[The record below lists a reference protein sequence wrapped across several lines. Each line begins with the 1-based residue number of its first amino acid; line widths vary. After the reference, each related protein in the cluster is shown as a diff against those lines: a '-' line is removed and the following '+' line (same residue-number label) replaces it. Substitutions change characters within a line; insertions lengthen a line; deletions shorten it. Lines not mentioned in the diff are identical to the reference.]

1 MELQDRHYQDEAIG
15 SSIADYDKG
24 FRRMMLN
31 MATGTGKTI
40 VFAKLFEKFRSR
52 LKGQMMVLAHTE
64 ELVEQNRKKMQ
75 DVNPTLKVGK
85 EMAGEYADPNS
96 DIVSASVA
104 TVGRMGSKR
113 LAAFAQIDKL
123 VVDEAHHST
132 ADAYGR
138 VFEAT
143 GVLAPGCDK
152 LLLGVTATSQRP
164 DGKALS
170 DIYERIS
177 YVYSM
182 RQAIKDG
189 WLVPVRGYR
198 VSTDTSLCDVG
209 KSNGDFVR
217 SELSRAVNTPA
228 RNRQVVASWL
238 KLGEN
243 RQTVAFT
250 VDIEHAEK
258 LAETF
263 REEGVT
269 AEAIWGDD
277 PKREEK
283 LEAHRAGKIRVLC
296 NCNVLVEGYDD
307 PSISCIILARPTASG
322 VLYVQMVGRGT
333 RLSPATGKKDLI
345 VLDVVDASIGHSLI
359 TLPTLMGLQNIL
371 DLKGHDLIE
380 VVEEIEGLQE
390 EHPGIDWTTLK
401 DVDELKTL
409 IQQVNMFEVRF
420 PKEVEENSELIW
432 FRAVDGGYKMLV
444 PKDGPEKA
452 GFMHVFENQL
462 GQWECVGRIKDVS
475 LRGIRPTLE
484 EAFKAAD
491 EQIRKRL
498 SKMALSYVLRQATWH
513 GKKVS
518 IGQRKMLTRLFPH
531 KVFPFDQMTSGMAS
545 SLIAERLGR
554 LSMSASRPDSL

>member
-1 MELQDRHYQDEAIG
+1 MFDDRFYQTEALN
-15 SSIADYDKG
+15 SLVTDYDKG
-24 FRRMMLN
+24 FRRVMLN
-31 MATGTGKTI
+31 MATGTGKT
-40 VFAKLFEKFRSR
+40 VAFAKLFEKFRSR
-52 LKGQMMVLAHTE
+52 LPGQMMVLAHTE
-64 ELVEQNRKKMQ
+64 ELVEQNRDKMQ
-75 DVNPTLKVGK
+75 SVNPTLKVGK

-113 LAAFAQIDKL
+113 LAAFSQIDKL

-138 VFEAT
+138 VFAAT
-143 GVLAPGCDK
+143 GVLAQSSDK

-170 DIYERIS
+170 EIYERIS

-198 VSTDTSLCDVG
+198 VSTDTSLADVG
-209 KSNGDFVR
+209 KTNGDFVK
-217 SELSRAVNTPA
+217 SELVRSVNTPG
-228 RNRQVVASWL
+228 RNRQIVAAWL

-243 RQTVAFT
+243 RKTVAFT
-250 VDIEHAEK
+250 VDIDHARHLCESFCDEGVKAEYVYGEDPDRAEK
-258 LAETF
+258 LKRHQNGETQ
-263 REEGVT
+263 
-269 AEAIWGDD
+269 
-277 PKREEK
+277 
-283 LEAHRAGKIRVLC
+283 VLC
-296 NCNVLVEGYDD
+296 NCSVLTEGYDD
-307 PSISCIILARPTASG
+307 PDITCIVLCRPTASG

-333 RLSPATGKKDLI
+333 RLSPATDKQNLI
-345 VLDVVDASIGHSLI
+345 VIDVVDASIGHSLM

-371 DLKGHDLIE
+371 DLKGRDMVE
-380 VVEEIEGLQE
+380 VAEEIEALQE

-409 IQQVNMFEVRF
+409 VQQIDMFEIRF

-498 SKMALSYVLRQATWH
+498 SKMALSFVLRQATWH
-513 GKKVS
+513 GKKVTA
-518 IGQRKMLTRLFPH
+518 GQIKMLTRLFPH
-531 KVFPFDQMTSGMAS
+531 RVFPFDQMTSGMAS
-545 SLIAERLGR
+545 KIICERLNR
-554 LSMSASRPDSL
+554 KAK

>member
-1 MELQDRHYQDEAIG
+1 MEIRPYQQDALSAI
-15 SSIADYDKG
+15 STEYDKG
-24 FRRMMLN
+24 THRQLLV

-40 VFAKLFEKFRSR
+40 CFSKIPEVFKDR
-52 LKGQMMVLAHTE
+52 LPGQTLILAHTE
-64 ELVEQNRKKMQ
+64 ELVEQNRKKLQ
-75 DVNPTLKVGK
+75 EANPTLKVGK
-85 EMAGEYADPNS
+85 EMAGGYADESND
-96 DIVSASVA
+96 DIISASVQ
-104 TVGRMGSKR
+104 TLGRLNSSRALRFNWSG
-113 LAAFAQIDKL
+113 IDKL
-123 VVDEAHHST
+123 IVDEAHHSVS
-132 ADAYGR
+132 DAYGR
-138 VFEAT
+138 VFDYA
-143 GVLAPGCDK
+143 GVLRSDANK

-164 DGKALS
+164 DGRALS
-170 DIYERIS
+170 DVFEKIPF
-177 YVYSM
+177 VYSI
-182 RQAIKDG
+182 RQAITDK
-189 WLVPVRGYR
+189 WLVPIKGFR
-198 VSTDTSLCDVG
+198 VTTDTDLSGVEQ
-209 KSNGDFVR
+209 SHGDFV
-217 SELSRAVNTPA
+217 LSQLSKAVDTPA
-228 RNRQVVASWL
+228 RNRHIVTEW
-238 KLGEN
+238 K
-243 RQTVAFT
+243 
-250 VDIEHAEK
+250 K
-258 LAETF
+258 LAGSRKTVCFTINIDHAVNLAKEF
-263 REEGVT
+263 ESQGVS
-269 AEAIWGDD
+269 AKAVWGDD
-277 PKREEK
+277 PDREEK
-283 LEAHRAGKIRVLC
+283 LRGHQNGEIQVLC
-296 NCNVLVEGYDD
+296 NCSVLTEGYDD

-513 GKKVS
+513 EKKVS

-554 LSMSASRPDSL
+554 LSKKG

>member
-1 MELQDRHYQDEAIG
+1 MELQDRHYQDE
-15 SSIADYDKG
+15 SIAASLSDYDKG
-24 FRRMMLN
+24 VRRMMLN

-40 VFAKLFEKFRSR
+40 VFAKLFEKFRTR
-52 LKGQMMVLAHTE
+52 LPGQMMVLAHTE

-113 LAAFAQIDKL
+113 LAAFSQIDKL

-143 GVLAPGCDK
+143 GVLSPQSDK

-198 VSTDTSLCDVG
+198 VSTDTSLCDVS
-209 KSNGDFVR
+209 KSNGDFVK
-217 SELSRAVNTPA
+217 SELSRTVNTPV
-228 RNRQVVASWL
+228 RNQQIVASWL

-243 RQTVAFT
+243 RQTVTFT
-250 VDIEHAEK
+250 VDIDHAEK
-258 LAETF
+258 LAEEF
-263 REEGVT
+263 RKEGIA

-333 RLSPATGKKDLI
+333 RLSPATGKQDLI
-345 VLDVVDASIGHSLI
+345 VIDVVDASVGHTLM

-371 DLKGHDLIE
+371 DLKGRDLLL
-380 VVEEIEGLQE
+380 VAEEIEAMQA
-390 EHPGIDWTTLK
+390 EHPTIDWTTLK

-409 IQQVNMFEVRF
+409 IQQVNMFEIRF
-420 PKEVEENSELIW
+420 PKEVEANSELTW
-432 FRAVDGGYKMLV
+432 FRAIDGGFKINV
-444 PKDGPEKA
+444 PKDGQEKA

-462 GQWECVGRIKDVS
+462 GQWECIGRIKDVS
-475 LRGIRPTLE
+475 LRGIRATLE
-484 EAFKAAD
+484 GAFKAAD

-498 SKMALSYVLRQATWH
+498 SKMVLSYILRQATWH
-513 GKKVS
+513 GKPVS
-518 IGQRKMLTRLFPH
+518 TGQKKMLVRLFPH
-531 KVFPFDQMTSGMAS
+531 RVFPFAQMTSGMAS
-545 SLIAERLGR
+545 KIISERLNR
-554 LSMSASRPDSL
+554 KAK

>member
-1 MELQDRHYQDEAIG
+1 MELRGYQQEALD
-15 SSIADYDKG
+15 SVVKDYDAGARKV
-24 FRRMMLN
+24 LIQS
-31 MATGTGKTI
+31 ATGTGKTLI
-40 VFAKLFEKFRSR
+40 FAALYERMKSR
-52 LKGQMMVLAHTE
+52 LPGQMLVLSHTE
-64 ELVEQNRKKMQ
+64 ELVTQNLAKLQAM
-75 DVNPTLKVGK
+75 NPTAKVGK
-85 EMAGEYADPNS
+85 EMAGSFADPNC
-96 DIVSASVA
+96 DIISACVA
-104 TVGRMGSKR
+104 TTGRQGTKR
-113 LAAFAQIDKL
+113 NDRFNWENISI
-123 VVDEAHHST
+123 VIIDEAHHSP
-132 ADAYGR
+132 ADAYRR
-138 VFEAT
+138 VIDLV
-143 GVLAPGCDK
+143 GVNASGSDK

-198 VSTDTSLCDVG
+198 ISTDTSLSDVG
-209 KSNGDFVR
+209 KSNGDFVK
-217 SELSRAVNTPA
+217 SELSRAVNTPS
-228 RNRQVVASWL
+228 RNRQIVSSWL
-238 KLGEN
+238 KLGGD

-258 LAETF
+258 LAEEF
-263 REEGVT
+263 RNEGVT

-333 RLSPATGKKDLI
+333 RLSPATGKQNLI
-345 VLDVVDASIGHSLI
+345 VIDVVDATIGHSLM

-371 DLKGHDLIE
+371 DLKGRDMVE
-380 VVEEIEGLQE
+380 VAEEIEALQE

-409 IQQVNMFEVRF
+409 VQQIDMFEIRF

-432 FRAVDGGYKMLV
+432 FRAIDGGFKIIV
-444 PKDGPEKA
+444 PKDGPEKT

-498 SKMALSYVLRQATWH
+498 SKMVLSYILRQATWH
-513 GKKVS
+513 GKKVTD
-518 IGQRKMLTRLFPH
+518 GQRKMITRLFPH
-531 KVFPFDQMTSGMAS
+531 RAFPFEQMTAGMAS
-545 SLIAERLGR
+545 KIISERLNKKGK
-554 LSMSASRPDSL
+554 

>member
-1 MELQDRHYQDEAIG
+1 
-15 SSIADYDKG
+15 
-24 FRRMMLN
+24 MLN
-31 MATGTGKTI
+31 LY
-40 VFAKLFEKFRSR
+40 FL
-52 LKGQMMVLAHTE
+52 
-64 ELVEQNRKKMQ
+64 RKKMQ

-104 TVGRMGSKR
+104 TVGRAGSKR

-143 GVLAPGCDK
+143 GVLGTGCEK

-170 DIYERIS
+170 EIYERIS

-198 VSTDTSLCDVG
+198 VSTDTSLADVG
-209 KSNGDFVR
+209 KTNGDFVK
-217 SELSRAVNTPA
+217 SELVRSVNTPG
-228 RNRQVVASWL
+228 RNNQIVQSWL

-243 RQTVAFT
+243 RSTVAFT
-250 VDIEHAEK
+250 VDIDHAEK
-258 LAETF
+258 LAEEF
-263 REEGVT
+263 RKEGVP
-269 AEAIWGDD
+269 AEAVWGDD

-333 RLSPATGKKDLI
+333 RLSPATGKQDLI
-345 VLDVVDASIGHSLI
+345 VIDVVDASMSHSLI
-359 TLPTLMGLQNIL
+359 TLPTLMGLQNVL
-371 DLKGHDLIE
+371 DLKGHDLVEIAEQIE
-380 VVEEIEGLQE
+380 ALQV
-390 EHPGIDWTTLK
+390 EHPGFDFNKLTS
-401 DVDELKTL
+401 VDELKTL
-409 IQQVNMFEVRF
+409 VTQVNMFEVRF

-432 FRAVDGGYKMLV
+432 FRAIGGGYKMLV
-444 PKDGPEKA
+444 PKDGPEKT
-452 GFMHVFENQL
+452 GFMHIFENQL

-484 EAFKAAD
+484 ESFKAAD

-498 SKMALSYVLRQATWH
+498 SKIALSYVLRQATWH

-518 IGQRKMLTRLFPH
+518 TGQRKMLTRFFPH

-545 SLIAERLGR
+545 SIIAERLNR
-554 LSMSASRPDSL
+554 KAK

>member
-1 MELQDRHYQDEAIG
+1 METRAYQQEAI
-15 SSIADYDKG
+15 SSVITDYDLG
-24 FRRMMLN
+24 RRRLLLS
-31 MATGTGKTI
+31 MATGAGKTI
-40 VFAKLFEKFRSR
+40 VFSKLVSALKSR
-52 LKGQMMVLAHTE
+52 LPGRMLVLSHTD
-64 ELVEQNRKKMQ
+64 ELVYQNAEKLQ
-75 DVNPTLKVGK
+75 IVNPSLKVGIEKAELHAGPDCDIISGSVQSLGRAGSNRLYNIK
-85 EMAGEYADPNS
+85 ETG
-96 DIVSASVA
+96 V
-104 TVGRMGSKR
+104 
-113 LAAFAQIDKL
+113 IDK
-123 VVDEAHHST
+123 VIVDEAHHSVS
-132 ADAYGR
+132 DAYGR

-143 GVLAPGCDK
+143 GVLVPNSDK

-198 VSTDTSLCDVG
+198 ISTDTSLSEVG
-209 KSNGDFVR
+209 KSNGDFVK
-217 SELSRAVNTPA
+217 SELAKSVNTPS
-228 RNRQVVASWL
+228 RNRQIVSSWL

-243 RQTVAFT
+243 RKTVVFT
-250 VDIEHAEK
+250 VDIDHAEK
-258 LAETF
+258 LAEEF
-263 REEGVT
+263 RNEGVA

-283 LEAHRAGKIRVLC
+283 LEAHRAGTITILC
-296 NCNVLVEGYDD
+296 NCSVLVEGYDD

-333 RLSPATGKKDLI
+333 RLSPITGKKDLI
-345 VLDVVDASIGHSLI
+345 VLDVVDASSGHSLI

-371 DLKGHDLIE
+371 DLKGYNLLEI
-380 VVEEIEGLQE
+380 VEQIEGLQL
-390 EHPGIDWTTLK
+390 EHPGIDFTTLK

-409 IQQVNMFEVRF
+409 VQQVNMFEIRF

-432 FRAVDGGYKMLV
+432 FRAVEGGYKMIV
-444 PKDGPEKA
+444 PKDGPEKT

-462 GQWECVGRIKDVS
+462 EQWECVGRIKDVS

-498 SKMALSYVLRQATWH
+498 SKMALSFVLRRATWH
-513 GKKVS
+513 GKSVTS
-518 IGQRKMLTRLFPH
+518 GQKKMLGRLFPH
-531 KVFPFDQMTSGMAS
+531 KVFPYDQMTSGMAS
-545 SLIAERLGR
+545 KIISERLNR
-554 LSMSASRPDSL
+554 KAK

>member
-1 MELQDRHYQDEAIG
+1 MEPRPYQQDALDAI
-15 SSIADYDKG
+15 STEYDKG
-24 FRRMMLN
+24 THRQLLV

-40 VFAKLFEKFRSR
+40 CFSKIPKVFKDR
-52 LKGQMMVLAHTE
+52 LPGQTLILAHTE
-64 ELVEQNRKKMQ
+64 ELVEQNRKKLQ
-75 DVNPTLKVGK
+75 EANPTLKVGK
-85 EMAGEYADPNS
+85 EMAGEYADESND
-96 DIVSASVA
+96 DIISASVQ
-104 TVGRMGSKR
+104 TLGRLNSSRALRFNWSG
-113 LAAFAQIDKL
+113 IDKL
-123 VVDEAHHST
+123 IVDEAHHSVS
-132 ADAYGR
+132 DAYGR
-138 VFEAT
+138 VFDYA
-143 GVLAPGCDK
+143 GVLHSDANK

-164 DGKALS
+164 DGRALS
-170 DIYERIS
+170 DVFEKIPF
-177 YVYSM
+177 VYSI
-182 RQAIKDG
+182 RQAITDK
-189 WLVPVRGYR
+189 WLVPIKGFR
-198 VSTDTSLCDVG
+198 VTTDTDLSGVEQ
-209 KSNGDFVR
+209 SHGDFV
-217 SELSRAVNTPA
+217 LSQLSKAVDTPTRNRHIVAEWKKLAGSRKTVCFTTNIDHAVN
-228 RNRQVVASWL
+228 
-238 KLGEN
+238 
-243 RQTVAFT
+243 
-250 VDIEHAEK
+250 
-258 LAETF
+258 LAKEF
-263 REEGVT
+263 ESQGVS
-269 AEAIWGDD
+269 AKAVWGDD
-277 PKREEK
+277 PDREEK
-283 LEAHRAGKIRVLC
+283 LRGHQNGEIQVLC
-296 NCNVLVEGYDD
+296 NCSVLTEGYDD

-554 LSMSASRPDSL
+554 LSKKG